1 MARTIKNKIINYLIN
16 NGKKNTIEKLLK
28 NSFKKLSQ
36 QSKKQFKTITYL
48 ALNYSLA
55 VFKLEKKKVKTARIE
70 KIKFQPF
77 FVFSNKIRIFYGIKF
92 ITNSLKKRTN
102 FKNNFKNELLLL
114 FQKNNELILKKN
126 ENQEKVFMAQNIL
139 TFYRWYF

>member
-36 QSKKQFKTITYL
+36 QSKKQFKAITYL
-48 ALNYSLA
+48 ALNYSLT

-70 KIKFQPF
+70 KIKLQPF
-77 FVFSNKIRIFYGIKF
+77 FVFSNKIRIFYAIKF
-92 ITNSLKKRTN
+92 ITNSLKKRIN

-126 ENQEKVFMAQNIL
+126 ENQEKVFLTQNIL